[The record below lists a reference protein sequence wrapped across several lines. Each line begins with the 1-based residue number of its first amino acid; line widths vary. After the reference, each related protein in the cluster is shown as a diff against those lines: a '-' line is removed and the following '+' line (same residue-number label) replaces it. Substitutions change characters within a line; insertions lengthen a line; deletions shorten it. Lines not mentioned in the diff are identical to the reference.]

1 MIVLANTTRS
11 FNELVFFAQIKKRP
25 GPFLGK
31 PSLLSFRDQLF
42 GMDYAF
48 SFCCKESPFKYF
60 HLFVTWYHEE
70 IIKDLNGYAC
80 WWNHIL
86 YTSGNDDACAFK
98 SFFREF
104 EKYLRDVHNVCLPE
118 VT

>member
-1 MIVLANTTRS
+1 MLTNMDS
-11 FNELVFFAQIKKRP
+11 KFDELVFFAQVKKRP
-25 GPFLGK
+25 GLFLGQ

-42 GMDYAF
+42 GMNYAF
-48 SFCCKESPFKYF
+48 SFYCQESPLKYF
-60 HLFVTWYHEE
+60 DLFVAWYREE

-80 WWNHIL
+80 WWNHML
-86 YTSGNDDACAFK
+86 YTSGNDDAYAFK

-118 VT
+118 VA

>member
-1 MIVLANTTRS
+1 MLTNIDS
-11 FNELVFFAQIKKRP
+11 KFDELVFFAQVKKIP
-25 GPFLGK
+25 ALYFGK

-42 GMDYAF
+42 GMKYAF
-48 SFCCKESPFKYF
+48 SFCCQESPLKYF
-60 HLFVTWYHEE
+60 NLFVTWYHEE

-86 YTSGNDDACAFK
+86 YTSGNNDAYAFE
-98 SFFREF
+98 SFFIEF

>member
-1 MIVLANTTRS
+1 MLTNIDS
-11 FNELVFFAQIKKRP
+11 KFDELVFFAQVKRRP
-25 GPFLGK
+25 GLFLGK
-31 PSLLSFRDQLF
+31 PSLVSFRDQLF
-42 GMDYAF
+42 GMNYAF
-48 SFCCKESPFKYF
+48 SFYYQESPLKYF
-60 HLFVTWYHEE
+60 NLFVTWYHEE

-86 YTSGNDDACAFK
+86 YTSGNNDACAFE
-98 SFFREF
+98 SFFIEF

>member
-1 MIVLANTTRS
+1 MIILANTERI
-11 FNELVFFAQIKKRP
+11 FNELIFFAQIKKRP
-25 GPFLGK
+25 GLFLGK

-48 SFCCKESPFKYF
+48 SFCYQESPFKYF
-60 HLFVTWYHEE
+60 NLFVTWYHEE
-70 IIKDLNGYAC
+70 IIKDPNGYSC